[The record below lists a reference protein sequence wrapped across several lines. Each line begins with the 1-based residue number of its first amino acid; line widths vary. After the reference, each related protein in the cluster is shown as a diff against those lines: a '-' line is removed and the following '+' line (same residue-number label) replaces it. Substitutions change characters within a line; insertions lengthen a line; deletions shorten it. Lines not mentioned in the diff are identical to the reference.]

1 MVTMQPLLTMEDAAM
16 NVTKRLLWQEY
27 SLADLLTQKQN
38 NYKSNRYG
46 KEQKRKSYGSQGE
59 PQERN

>member
-1 MVTMQPLLTMEDAAM
+1 MAIMQPLSTMEDAAM
-16 NVTKRLLWQEY
+16 NVTKRLLWQGY

-46 KEQKRKSYGSQGE
+46 KEQTRKSYNTQGDA
-59 PQERN
+59 